1 MAALVKKSLVDQ
13 IYEQLRKDIINQKIG
28 WGEKLNVSEL
38 QERFE
43 ISCTPI
49 REAINRLQK
58 EGLVEYKN
66 NIGASVIEIGE
77 QDVVEIQQVASVLDF
92 AAIKYA
98 MKAGDSKQI
107 AEELSL
113 HIKNYQQAKD
123 EITRSR
129 CIEEFTDVF
138 YKYAH
143 NSRLVSMAQLIKGQQ
158 SMLRSTYGKEK
169 KGHSN
174 MDDHIKIYNA
184 VLLGDVDAAVKAMEK
199 NYKKGTETLLLAFA
213 KKDKKH

>member
-13 IYEQLRKDIINQKIG
+13 IYEQLREDIITQKIG
-28 WGEKLNVSEL
+28 WGERLNVSEL

-66 NIGASVIEIGE
+66 NVGASVIEISE
-77 QDVVEIQQVASVLDF
+77 NDVVEIQQVASVLDY
-92 AAIKYA
+92 AAIRYA
-98 MKAGDSKQI
+98 MKAGDSRKI
-107 AEELSL
+107 AEELAV
-113 HIKNYQQAKD
+113 HIKNYQHAKD
-123 EITRSR
+123 EMTRSR
-129 CIEEFTDVF
+129 CIEQFTEVF
-138 YKYAH
+138 YKHAK
-143 NSRLVSMAQLIKGQQ
+143 NSRLDAMAKLIKGQQ

-174 MDDHIKIYNA
+174 MDDHVKIYNA
-184 VLLGDVDAAVKAMEK
+184 VLAGDADAAVKAMEK
-199 NYKKGTETLLLAFA
+199 NYRKGTETLLHAFS
-213 KKDKKH
+213 KKQAI

>member
-13 IYEQLRKDIINQKIG
+13 IYEQLREDIITQKIG
-28 WGEKLNVSEL
+28 WGERLNVSDL

-66 NIGASVIEIGE
+66 NVGASVIEISE
-77 QDVVEIQQVASVLDF
+77 SDVAEIQQVASVLDY
-92 AAIKYA
+92 AAIRYA
-98 MKAGDSKQI
+98 MKAGDHKKM
-107 AEELSL
+107 AEELAVQ
-113 HIKNYQQAKD
+113 IKNYQHAKD
-123 EITRSR
+123 EMTRSR
-129 CIEEFTDVF
+129 CIEQFTEVF
-138 YKYAH
+138 YKYAG
-143 NSRLVSMAQLIKGQQ
+143 NTRLVAMAQLIKGQQ

-184 VLLGDVDAAVKAMEK
+184 VLSVDADAAVKAMEK
-199 NYKKGTETLLLAFA
+199 NYKKGTETLLQSFS
-213 KKDKKH
+213 KKQAI